1 MRDRREL
8 LQLRAFKYSKSM
20 YIKNIILQTILETKI
35 EIPDRENFIHLQ
47 FRRFAGCPVCNLH
60 LQSFARRQQQITEAG
75 IREVIVFH
83 STREELLKY
92 TSGFPFDLVADPKKQ
107 LYKNYGV
114 ESSLWAIADPSAFI
128 SIIIGIADSTLEF
141 LLGKR
146 PLPSFR
152 PGGGSLGLPADFLIA
167 PDGKIIDCHYGH
179 HADDHWSVEELLQIA
194 AVAKQ
199 TKNKKPINQLR

>member
-1 MRDRREL
+1 MKDRREL
-8 LQLRAFKYSKSM
+8 LPSRVFKYSKGM
-20 YIKNIILQTILETKI
+20 YIKKIILQTILETKI

-60 LQSFARRQQQITEAG
+60 LQSFARRQQQLTNAR

-114 ESSLWAIADPSAFI
+114 ESSLWAIADPLAFI
-128 SIIIGIADSTLEF
+128 SIIIGIANSTWEF

-146 PLPSFR
+146 PLPSFA

-167 PDGKIIDCHYGH
+167 PDGKIIDCHYGR
-179 HADDHWSVEELLQIA
+179 HADDQWSVEELIQIA

-199 TKNKKPINQLR
+199 TRNKKLFNQLR

>member
-1 MRDRREL
+1 MKNGREV
-8 LQLRAFKYSKSM
+8 LQSRVFKYWKGM
-20 YIKNIILQTILETKI
+20 YIKNIILQTILGTKI
-35 EIPDRENFIHLQ
+35 EIPDKENFIHLQ

-60 LQSFARRQQQITEAG
+60 LQSFARREQQIADAG

-107 LYKNYGV
+107 LYKDYGV

-128 SIIIGIADSTLEF
+128 SIIIGIANSTLEF

-146 PLPSFR
+146 PLPSFT
-152 PGGGSLGLPADFLIA
+152 PGGGRLGLPADFLMA
-167 PDGKIIDCHYGH
+167 PDGKIIDCYYGH

-194 AVAKQ
+194 ALAKQ
-199 TKNKKPINQLR
+199 AKNKNYITS